1 VTYRVAIVGCGRVG
15 TRFHAPAFAA
25 QPDCQIV
32 ACVGRTLDKA
42 QTLAATYGATA
53 YADLESMLDDAR
65 PDIVVIAT
73 PDTAH
78 LEALERSLARGLH
91 VFVEKPLHA
100 AAGQERVT
108 WDDFLIAEAALGG
121 WDRTKSLFGM
131 NFNYRTMPHVRQ
143 LKADADSGALGTIRL
158 VDALAHLN
166 CWSHTLDLLRWIVGD
181 IVEVFAQAAQDAATL
196 DRVVALRFAGVANGS
211 LVGAAFNFRDDLI
224 RLDLFGSDARGTVEA
239 LNGSYRRRPE
249 RPGEPEVV
257 WPRRDLLNDNYGPSF
272 KATIDA
278 YCEAVRAGRQPPV
291 DGDDGLAE
299 LAVEAAISR
308 SAQTN
313 TPVVVPYQPRRNL
326 V

>member
-15 TRFHAPAFAA
+15 TRFHAPGFAA

-53 YADLESMLDDAR
+53 YADVDAMLDDAR

-108 WDDFLIAEAALGG
+108 WDDFQAAERALGG
-121 WDRTKSLFGM
+121 WDRSKSLVGM

-143 LKADADSGALGTIRL
+143 LKADVESGALGSIRL

-181 IVEVFAQAAQDAATL
+181 IVEVFAQAAPDTATL
-196 DRVVALRFAGVANGS
+196 DRVVALRFAGGANGA
-211 LVGAAFNFRDDLI
+211 LVGAAFNFRDNLI
-224 RLDLFGSDARGTVEA
+224 RLDLFGSAARGTLEA

-249 RPGEPEVV
+249 LAGEPEVV

-272 KATIDA
+272 GATIDA
-278 YCEAVRAGRQPPV
+278 YCDAVRAGRQPPV

-299 LAVEAAISR
+299 LAVEAAIFR

-313 TPVVVPYQPRRNL
+313 APVVVPYQPRRNL
-326 V
+326 A

>member
-1 VTYRVAIVGCGRVG
+1 MG
-15 TRFHAPAFAA
+15 TRFHAPGFAA
-25 QPDCQIV
+25 QPDCEIV
-32 ACVGRTLDKA
+32 ACVGRTIDKA
-42 QTLAATYGATA
+42 QLLAATYGATA
-53 YADLESMLDDAR
+53 YPDLDAMLDDAR

-78 LEALERSLARGLH
+78 LEALEHSLARGLH

-108 WDDFLIAEAALGG
+108 WDDFVAAEHALRG
-121 WDRTKSLFGM
+121 WDRAKSLVGM
-131 NFNYRTMPHVRQ
+131 NFNYRVMPHLVQ
-143 LKADADSGALGTIRL
+143 LHADVDSGVLGPIRL

-166 CWSHTLDLLRWIVGD
+166 CWSHTLDLLRWLVGD
-181 IVEVFAQAAQDAATL
+181 IVEVFAHAAQDGDVR
-196 DRVVALRFAGVANGS
+196 DRVVALRFANGATGS
-211 LVGAAFNFRDDLI
+211 LVGAAFNFRDTLM
-224 RLDLFGSDARGTVEA
+224 RLDLFGSQARGTIEG

-257 WPRRDLLNDNYGPSF
+257 WPRRDFLNDHFGPSF
-272 KATIDA
+272 KATIDT

-313 TPVVVPYQPRRNL
+313 APVVVPYQPHRAL
-326 V
+326 G